1 MKKIKNLT
9 FTALAVLA
17 ATLLFQ
23 TSITRAGD
31 QGKKCDQ
38 EHRDAKV
45 SFTKWVTAWPLMA
58 GVADGGV
65 GNGSFAGEVLKI
77 TPGATAADPT
87 KIEALYQLTAARHS
101 FTALVHIEQT
111 GLKAVITG
119 VVTDGWLKGHAVAGE
134 YTQGT
139 CDHDGITTDCY
150 TGTLEIARDS
160 KD

>member
-1 MKKIKNLT
+1 MKIIKSLT
-9 FTALAVLA
+9 FTALSVLA

-23 TSITRAGD
+23 TSTTRADD
-31 QGKKCDQ
+31 QGKKCDP

-58 GVADGGV
+58 GVADEDA
-65 GNGSFAGEVLKI
+65 GNGSFAGEVLKF
-77 TPGATAADPT
+77 TPGATT
-87 KIEALYQLTAARHS
+87 KIEALYQVTGSKHS

-119 VVTDGWLKGHAVAGE
+119 VVTDGWLKGHAVTGE